1 MANSVF
7 RVLKEERYT
16 IISNEHLFDKNLSHK
31 ATNILTMM
39 LALPPNWDFTL
50 AGLASLKKDG
60 IDSVRAGIKEL
71 EDNHYVL
78 YHRLRNEKGQLQ
90 KSEYLVF
97 ESVEKYNEYIK
108 TSEPKLENPILD
120 ENAENTCFEPKL
132 ENPILGKPILENPM
146 QSNTKILNTNILS
159 TNLSYQSK
167 EEKDYKAKKSDT
179 SETIDTIR
187 KNYQKVIYQNIDY
200 DILCETTDKQI
211 LDDLIGVMLDTLTAK
226 KETVRIAKQD
236 IDTEAVKSMFLKI
249 DSELMEYAVTSIR
262 NTTTKIRN
270 VKSYMLTT
278 LYNARITYNTALHN
292 SVMHNLHGKE

>member
-108 TSEPKLENPILD
+108 TSEHK
-120 ENAENTCFEPKL
+120 NAENTPFEPKL
-132 ENPILGKPILENPM
+132 EKPILDNPILEKPILENPM

-167 EEKDYKAKKSDT
+167 EEKDYKVKKSET

-187 KNYQKVIYQNIDY
+187 KNYQKIIYQNIDY
-200 DILCETTDKQI
+200 DIICETTDKQI

-226 KETVRIAKQD
+226 NETVRIAKQD

-278 LYNARITYNTALHN
+278 LYNAGITYNTALHN